1 MMSHRRPNLFK
12 MKLRSRVTREDGAK
26 GIMPKAPSSRLS
38 YLIDVFTVWKYND
51 MCLEV

>member
-1 MMSHRRPNLFK
+1 MMRLLRSNLFK
-12 MKLRSRVTREDGAK
+12 MKIRSRVTREDGAK
-26 GIMPKAPSSRLS
+26 GIMPKASSSRLS